1 MSGEET
7 LIEETKNSI
16 SIFKKGYLPV
26 LLTAIK
32 REYSVV
38 ITMVEGFLEH
48 DWEKTTI
55 ILSQEECKKLAE
67 KLLEFSR

>member
-38 ITMVEGFLEH
+38 TTMVKGFFEH
-48 DWEKTTI
+48 DW
-55 ILSQEECKKLAE
+55 
-67 KLLEFSR
+67 

>member
-1 MSGEET
+1 MADGET
-7 LIEETKNSI
+7 FFEETKNSI
-16 SIFKKGYLPV
+16 SILKKTYLPV

-48 DWEKTTI
+48 DWVKTTI
-55 ILSQEECKKLAE
+55 ILSQEECKKFAE

>member
-7 LIEETKNSI
+7 IIEETKNSI

-26 LLTAIK
+26 LLTVIK

-55 ILSQEECKKLAE
+55 ILSHEECKKLAE